1 MCYDLNFIIEKT
13 TVEPRKRRLSA
24 NYKINYHPMTDF
36 IKSLSYGEFEVRTKD
51 LKILVK
57 DVNSLIVEL
66 LNSSDHIVQALFG
79 GTIGK
84 IEFSSYQVD
93 YYTEQELNNLLEDPE
108 YSKKYPE
115 YAI

>member
-1 MCYDLNFIIEKT
+1 MCYDLNLIINKATLESTKGHMGSNHILNCHS
-13 TVEPRKRRLSA
+13 K
-24 NYKINYHPMTDF
+24 TDF

-57 DVNSLIVEL
+57 DVSSLIIEL
-66 LNSSDHIVQALFG
+66 LNSDDLIVQALFG

-84 IEFSSYQVD
+84 IDFSSYQVD
-93 YYTEQELNNLLEDPE
+93 YYTEQELNVLFEDPE